1 MSVLVADRKE
11 SRLEPITY
19 SDELHD
25 MMLDLLSRNFGIK
38 DLDHMVRVK
47 YAYGQIESEDFP
59 FYHYQMHKYKDR
71 LDKLSYSLTNNLMAA
86 KNIYP
91 TSMHE
96 YEKRRDYQNNAI
108 ANCEQLLHNLQRVV
122 EIFDVDL
129 NLYGRYVKAI
139 NREIDLIKRWRQRD
153 NKLKTYLQG

>member
-1 MSVLVADRKE
+1 MSVLVSDRKE
-11 SRLEPITY
+11 SRYESIIY
-19 SDELHD
+19 SVELHD
-25 MMLDLLSRNFGIK
+25 MLLDLLSRNFGIK
-38 DLDHMVRVK
+38 DLDHMVRMK

-59 FYHYQMHKYKDR
+59 FYHYQMHKYKER
-71 LDKLSYSLTNNLMAA
+71 IDKLAYSLTNNLRAA
-86 KNIYP
+86 KSIHP

-96 YEKRRDYQNNAI
+96 YEQRRDYQDDAI
-108 ANCEQLLHNLQRVV
+108 GNCDQLLHNLQRVV